1 METTIQRLTKILE
14 EHEWNKLLNEKV
26 GLGIDRSTNLKEDLG
41 MDSLDRAEFIYYTEK
56 ELGVT
61 IPDEIREEFST
72 VGDYAD
78 YIDNNKKK

>member
-14 EHEWNKLLNEKV
+14 EHEWNMLN
-26 GLGIDRSTNLKEDLG
+26 GNPRISRDTNLKIDLD
-41 MDSLDRAEFIYYTEK
+41 MDSLDRAEFIYYAEK

-78 YIDNNKKK
+78 YIDNNQKK